1 MKINRPRRAEIHFRL
16 EQPPLPP
23 LPPQPLRAA
32 AVFSHG
38 SLETTS
44 ASPRALLIGSRDEEE
59 RVESQNTT
67 PFHSTGERPVRTAR
81 YMAILLSF
89 NLFLSVA
96 TSYFT
101 PGRVTLDEILSDTA
115 FHTLSSFY
123 IPRYS
128 LFTTGCNSKCLLHDQ
143 HIHISKW
150 LFGRVYLTLSLILFC
165 KLVVSENKISNNCC
179 NCVNSSLFYE

>member
-1 MKINRPRRAEIHFRL
+1 MKINRPRRAEIHFKL
-16 EQPPLPP
+16 EQPPPP
-23 LPPQPLRAA
+23 PPPPSPQPLRAA

-59 RVESQNTT
+59 GVESQNTT
-67 PFHSTGERPVRTAR
+67 PSHSTGERPVRTAR

-89 NLFLSVA
+89 NLFPFVT

-115 FHTLSSFY
+115 FHALSGFY
-123 IPRYS
+123 IRRYS
-128 LFTTGCNSKCLLHDQ
+128 LFTTGCSSNVPPSWPAHPHFRVAFWKSLS
-143 HIHISKW
+143 HIIP
-150 LFGRVYLTLSLILFC
+150 YI
-165 KLVVSENKISNNCC
+165 IP
-179 NCVNSSLFYE
+179 

>member
-16 EQPPLPP
+16 EQPPPP
-23 LPPQPLRAA
+23 PPQPLRAA

-38 SLETTS
+38 SLEITS
-44 ASPRALLIGSRDEEE
+44 ASPRALLIGSRDEGEGI
-59 RVESQNTT
+59 ESQNTT
-67 PFHSTGERPVRTAR
+67 PSHSTGERPVRTAR

-89 NLFLSVA
+89 NLFPFVA

-115 FHTLSSFY
+115 FHTLSGFY

-128 LFTTGCNSKCLLHDQ
+128 LFASGWFELALPSWPAHPHFRVVFWKFIPYYLLYY
-143 HIHISKW
+143 SVGSPRK
-150 LFGRVYLTLSLILFC
+150 
-165 KLVVSENKISNNCC
+165 
-179 NCVNSSLFYE
+179 